1 MQSFFWRVRL
11 VTFYHPYILGWP
23 KSLFG
28 VFCTML
34 WKKPQWTFWLTQYF
48 CEYFLPLCN
57 LKLASSLVISDKR
70 CQRVLKVLLEQ
81 WLFPD
86 LFLPDSSSLEASSL
100 KLFNG
105 FFLVLNIIYWLSTM
119 EGRDLAFPCTSTHIH
134 ICLYLSLFWL
144 DLSCLLL
151 WLFIVEW
158 CSIYAYCF
166 FFLITIF
173 ILKLVKAFNI
183 YFTV

>member
-1 MQSFFWRVRL
+1 MIFTEFFWRVRL
-11 VTFYHPYILGWP
+11 ITIYHSYILGWP

-34 WKKPQWTFWLTQYF
+34 WKKPKWTFWLTQYF

-70 CQRVLKVLLEQ
+70 CQIGLKVFLKQ

-105 FFLVLNIIYWLSTM
+105 FLFSFEHYLLTFHHLHSYTHLPLPITVLIRSIVFII
-119 EGRDLAFPCTSTHIH
+119 
-134 ICLYLSLFWL
+134 
-144 DLSCLLL
+144 
-151 WLFIVEW
+151 V
-158 CSIYAYCF
+158 
-166 FFLITIF
+166 
-173 ILKLVKAFNI
+173 
-183 YFTV
+183 TVYRWVM